1 MAQLDEMSY
10 RKALWTHRPITD
22 FWRVGPGYA
31 RKLAAAGIFTMG
43 DVARCSLGGP
53 REFYNEEMLYK
64 MFGVNAELLIDHAWG
79 YEPVTIR
86 EIKAYRPESNSMG
99 AGQVLHCP
107 YTSEKARLIVKEM
120 TDQLSLDLVEK
131 RLVTD
136 QLVLTVGY
144 DTENLTNFKIRRDYR
159 GEITRDHYG
168 RCVPKQ
174 AHGSQNLGEQTS
186 STQKMMEGMLAL
198 YDRIVDPN
206 LLVRRLNIVANHVVP
221 EDEVK
226 PQDDYCQMD
235 LFTDYEALEKQKEQE
250 QKAREKERALQEAQ
264 LAIRSRFGANAI
276 LRGMNLEEGATARER
291 HEQIGGHKA

>member
-1 MAQLDEMSY
+1 
-10 RKALWTHRPITD
+10 
-22 FWRVGPGYA
+22 
-31 RKLAAAGIFTMG
+31 MG

-174 AHGSQNLGEQTS
+174 AHGSRNLGEQTS
-186 STQKMMEGMLAL
+186 STQKLMEGMLAL
-198 YDRIVDPN
+198 YDRIVDPK